1 MLEFSDI
8 ITELQLSI
16 AESEL
21 QSANLEE
28 RLAALTELKN
38 NQNSMIKTYQNEI
51 GNLEAEVANIRL
63 IADSLPDG
71 CFKRVRLEP

>member
-1 MLEFSDI
+1 MLEFSNI